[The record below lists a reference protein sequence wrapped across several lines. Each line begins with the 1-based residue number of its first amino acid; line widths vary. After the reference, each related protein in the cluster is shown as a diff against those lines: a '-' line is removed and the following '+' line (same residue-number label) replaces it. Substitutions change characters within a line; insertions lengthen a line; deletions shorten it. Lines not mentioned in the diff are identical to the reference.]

1 MPTLRQLAGQLARGE
16 VRSRDLVAQCLE
28 RVADPDGEGERV
40 FIEIDEQD
48 VLAQAENLDSLR
60 QAGSPPSEFAGIPI
74 SVKDLFDVQGQVTRA
89 GSRILDASPVAAQD
103 AEIVRRLRQA
113 GFVIFGRTNMT
124 EFAYSGLGLNPHYG
138 TPANPHDRMSR
149 RIPGGSSSGAAVSV
163 TDGMAFG
170 AIGTDTGGSCR
181 IPAAFCGITGY
192 KPTAHRVPL
201 KGVYPLSESL
211 DSVGPL
217 AQTVE
222 CCAILDAVMSGEER
236 ELEDGRPASSL
247 KLGIL
252 TNYVLENME
261 PVVAGQYQ
269 LACTALSEAGIELV
283 EFRIEDLESLPELN
297 AKGGLAAAEA
307 YAWHQDMLGSA
318 DAERYDPRVSSRIV
332 KGSEQSAADYLH
344 LLWKRREIISTAN
357 EKTAEFDAVIY
368 PTVPIIAPLL
378 SDFEG
383 NDDVYAKLNLLALRN
398 PTVTNFLDRCG
409 ISLPIRLQEA
419 PPVGLMVMGE
429 HGKDRELFQIARTL
443 ETLVSGKE

>member
-138 TPANPHDRMSR
+138 TPANPYDRMSR

-192 KPTAHRVPL
+192 KPTAHRVSL

-236 ELEDGRPASSL
+236 ELEDGRPAASL

-297 AKGGLAAAEA
+297 AKGGACGSRSLCLAPG
-307 YAWHQDMLGSA
+307 HVGF
-318 DAERYDPRVSSRIV
+318 
-332 KGSEQSAADYLH
+332 
-344 LLWKRREIISTAN
+344 RRRR
-357 EKTAEFDAVIY
+357 
-368 PTVPIIAPLL
+368 
-378 SDFEG
+378 
-383 NDDVYAKLNLLALRN
+383 AL
-398 PTVTNFLDRCG
+398 
-409 ISLPIRLQEA
+409 
-419 PPVGLMVMGE
+419 
-429 HGKDRELFQIARTL
+429 
-443 ETLVSGKE
+443 